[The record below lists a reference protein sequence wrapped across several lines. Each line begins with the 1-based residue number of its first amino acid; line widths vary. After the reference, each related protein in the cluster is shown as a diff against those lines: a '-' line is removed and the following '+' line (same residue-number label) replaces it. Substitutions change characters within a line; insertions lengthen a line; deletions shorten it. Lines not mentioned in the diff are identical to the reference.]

1 MTTTFAF
8 IIALLFTSPFSGEI
22 SNTATPSVNE
32 APTWTID
39 ANHSAVNFRIRHFF
53 TPVPGVFERWGGTL
67 KFDANNLEGSSID
80 VELQVASINTK
91 NERRDGHLRT
101 ADFFDAEK
109 FPTMRFV
116 SNEIRS
122 TGDNS
127 FVAVGQ
133 LTIKETTKT
142 IELPFEFLGAMPDP
156 QREGMTVAG
165 FRAETSILRN
175 DYGVGTGDYIQTAVI
190 GNEVS
195 IEVFLEVRAR
205 L

>member
-1 MTTTFAF
+1 MTTTFALIF
-8 IIALLFTSPFSGEI
+8 ALLIGFGSTDTLVKTD
-22 SNTATPSVNE
+22 NHNE

-39 ANHSAVNFRIRHFF
+39 TNHSAVNFNIRHFF
-53 TPVPGVFERWGGTL
+53 TPVPGTFTQWGGTL
-67 KFDANNLEGSSID
+67 KFDANNLAGSSMDITI
-80 VELQVASINTK
+80 QVPSINTK

-109 FPTMRFV
+109 YPTMRFV
-116 SNEIRS
+116 SNQIRK
-122 TGDNS
+122 TGDNT

-156 QREGMTVAG
+156 QRQGMTVAG
-165 FRAETSILRN
+165 FRANTSILRN

-195 IEVFLEVRAR
+195 IEIFLEVRAS

>member
-1 MTTTFAF
+1 MTTTFALIF
-8 IIALLFTSPFSGEI
+8 ALLLSAPVADGI
-22 SNTATPSVNE
+22 NTTTPAVNE
-32 APTWTID
+32 APTWAID

-91 NERRDGHLRT
+91 NERRDNHLRT

-109 FPTMRFV
+109 YPTMRFV

-122 TGDNS
+122 AGGNN
-127 FVAVGQ
+127 FVAVGE

-165 FRAETSILRN
+165 FRAETTILRN

>member
-1 MTTTFAF
+1 MTTTFALIF
-8 IIALLFTSPFSGEI
+8 ALLIGFG
-22 SNTATPSVNE
+22 SNDTVTKTDNHTAPS
-32 APTWTID
+32 WTID
-39 ANHSAVNFRIRHFF
+39 TNHSAVNFNIRHFF
-53 TPVPGVFERWGGTL
+53 TPVPGTFTQWGGEL

-80 VELQVASINTK
+80 ITIQVPSINTK

-109 FPTMRFV
+109 YPTMRFV
-116 SNEIRS
+116 SKEIRK
-122 TGDNS
+122 TGDNT
-127 FVAVGQ
+127 FVAVGE

-190 GNEVS
+190 GNEVE
-195 IEVFLEVRAR
+195 IEIFLEVRAS

>member
-1 MTTTFAF
+1 MTTTFALIF
-8 IIALLFTSPFSGEI
+8 ALLIGFGSSDTVTKGD
-22 SNTATPSVNE
+22 NHNDAPS
-32 APTWTID
+32 WTID
-39 ANHSAVNFRIRHFF
+39 TNHSAVNFNIRHFF
-53 TPVPGVFERWGGTL
+53 TPVTGTFTQWGGDL
-67 KFDANNLEGSSID
+67 KFDANNLEGSSMDITI
-80 VELQVASINTK
+80 QVPSINTK

-109 FPTMRFV
+109 YPTMRFV
-116 SNEIRS
+116 SNEIRK
-122 TGDNS
+122 TGDNT

-142 IELPFEFLGAMPDP
+142 VELPFEFLGAMPDP

-190 GNEVS
+190 GNEVE
-195 IEVFLEVRAR
+195 IEIFLEVRAS